1 MPKVILK
8 EGVEQTS
15 ASPSAPAKSP
25 ALAKPHDFDL
35 IDDGEKLVV
44 RDRKSRLLV
53 FKRLANIERG
63 ALRRALVKFAETA
76 AILDDI
82 QSMYEYSAAASLAS
96 IDGAPYGPWTSV
108 RDLDLRVQ
116 TLGDDGVLAYT
127 LLNSLMYDAPTQE
140 EIESVAKKL
149 LKTKK

>member
-8 EGVEQTS
+8 EGVEQPS

-44 RDRKSRLLV
+44 RDRK
-53 FKRLANIERG
+53 ANIERG